1 LSLLKEKNLA
11 HALTTS
17 SYNPARSFGLFELKV
32 ELTEEG
38 LEKTDDILE
47 LVFQVRIPPF
57 PCIHSYVKCVICP
70 PLAFQYIEM
79 LKEAGPQRWVW
90 EEQRECLQLNF
101 RFQEKQDPYSFVSTL
116 SENLDVS
123 WINYFIMEMLL
134 VLQFV
139 LPLQQFPIEHSLVG
153 DFLMTEYKPE
163 LISEFLHHLS
173 PQNLRHVNF
182 SCVCL

>member
-1 LSLLKEKNLA
+1 
-11 HALTTS
+11 
-17 SYNPARSFGLFELKV
+17 
-32 ELTEEG
+32 
-38 LEKTDDILE
+38 
-47 LVFQVRIPPF
+47 
-57 PCIHSYVKCVICP
+57 
-70 PLAFQYIEM
+70 M

-90 EEQRECLQLNF
+90 EEQRELLQLNF

-123 WINYFIMEMLL
+123 WMNYLIMTMLL
-134 VLQFV
+134 VFQFV
-139 LPLQQFPIEHSLVG
+139 LPLQQFPIEHCLVG